1 MKTIVSFLFN
11 FIHLLSKFSLHAQ
24 NNNVFG
30 VKQTQGILSGIL
42 LGGAI
47 GEALGSQKEKSIL
60 DICNLTGFLQ
70 VI

>member
-1 MKTIVSFLFN
+1 
-11 FIHLLSKFSLHAQ
+11 LHAQ